1 MTGDVGVDPPV
12 CQDCNQLLAEKQE
25 LRDKLR
31 GAYAVVAD
39 RQQLA
44 EDGERNMRAA
54 RRQVELFMGDGIRE
68 RLTVALALLDDSVEK
83 RDEAWLDFTEMR
95 GQ

>member
-1 MTGDVGVDPPV
+1 
-12 CQDCNQLLAEKQE
+12 
-25 LRDKLR
+25 
-31 GAYAVVAD
+31 
-39 RQQLA
+39 
-44 EDGERNMRAA
+44 
-54 RRQVELFMGDGIRE
+54 MGDGIRE